1 MSAKA
6 ILINVIVIVVILVGA
21 GAGIYYY
28 NQASSYVKTDN
39 AQVAGQ
45 AINLVSPAAGQLRQW
60 TGTVGKEFTA
70 GQKLGSVS
78 GSGTAVDVTM
88 PSAGTVVQSTASEG
102 GLVSAGTVL
111 GRAYDFNNLWI
122 TANIEETRISDIKVG
137 QTVDVYVDA
146 YPGTTLTGRVDTIGL
161 ATAATF
167 SLLPTSNSSANY
179 TKVTQVIPVVITIE
193 GYKGLGIVPGMNA
206 SVRVHI

>member
-6 ILINVIVIVVILVGA
+6 ILINVIVIVVVLVGA

-45 AINLVSPAAGQLRQW
+45 AINLVSPAGGQLKQW
-60 TGTVGKEFTA
+60 TGTVGKEFTS
-70 GQKLGSVS
+70 GQKVGSVT
-78 GSGTAVDVTM
+78 GGGTTVDVSM
-88 PSAGTVVQSTASEG
+88 PSAGTVVQSTVAEG
-102 GLVSAGTVL
+102 SLVSAGTVL

-122 TANIEETRISDIKVG
+122 TANIEETRISDIAVG

-146 YPGTTLTGRVDTIGL
+146 FPGTTLTGRVDSIGL
-161 ATAATF
+161 ATAGTF

-179 TKVTQVIPVVITIE
+179 TKVTQVIPVVISIQ